1 MDFVSDKQGYPRL
14 ANQAQL
20 EISHPLWGVIR
31 LKAKDSSQ
39 SGFFALRTTN
49 ILLPVNIE
57 VKVLTIIPT
66 GPLNDAP
73 VSMHVSHTCH
83 QDMSLGFFT
92 C

>member
-1 MDFVSDKQGYPRL
+1 MGFVSDKQGYRSA

-20 EISHPLWGVIR
+20 EISHPAWAVIR

-39 SGFFALRTTN
+39 GVFFALRSTN

-57 VKVLTIIPT
+57 VKVLIMHT
-66 GPLNDAP
+66 GPLNDSP
-73 VSMHVSHTCH
+73 VSMHLAHTSY
-83 QDMSLGFFT
+83 QDMGLGFFT